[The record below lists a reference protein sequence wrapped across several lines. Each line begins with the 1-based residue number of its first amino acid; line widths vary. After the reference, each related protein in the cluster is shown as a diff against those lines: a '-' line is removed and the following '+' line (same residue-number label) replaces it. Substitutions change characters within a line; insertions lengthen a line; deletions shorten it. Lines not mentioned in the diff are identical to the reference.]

1 MKNIVLPLK
10 QHVGAPCKA
19 IVSEGESVKRGQL
32 IAVPGGLGANIH
44 ASYSGTIT
52 KVTDTEI
59 HMAADDV
66 QDFTKYVPIPEFQTN
81 LEAIESAGVV
91 GAGGAGF
98 PTAVQV
104 KN

>member
-19 IVSEGESVKRGQL
+19 IVSEGEYVKRGQL

-52 KVTDTEI
+52 KVTDTDI
-59 HMAADDV
+59 RLQMMFRISRHMCL
-66 QDFTKYVPIPEFQTN
+66 FLNFRRI
-81 LEAIESAGVV
+81 
-91 GAGGAGF
+91 
-98 PTAVQV
+98 
-104 KN
+104 